1 MKFSFKKF
9 NNKLRDQSLKYHPW
23 GEEGGQSGESS
34 LPFMTINLICYFAVL
49 EKEVIK
55 ASLVKESAIHP
66 SMAKEKFSLTLSIPK
81 MAVYIST
88 MMISLAR
95 LDHFGQDLTVL
106 FTFPCTRLAML
117 WDCTTPM
124 LRVQWCGQQPAGELL
139 NCIKMTS
146 MGLGPFT
153 VNLFFDDLHKSY
165 FI

>member
-1 MKFSFKKF
+1 
-9 NNKLRDQSLKYHPW
+9 
-23 GEEGGQSGESS
+23 
-34 LPFMTINLICYFAVL
+34 MTINPICYFAVL

-106 FTFPCTRLAML
+106 FTLPCTRLAML

-124 LRVQWCGQQPAGELL
+124 LRVQ
-139 NCIKMTS
+139 
-146 MGLGPFT
+146 
-153 VNLFFDDLHKSY
+153 
-165 FI
+165 